1 MALSITKGMVMKAQ
15 KVVVYGPEGIGKSTF
30 AAQFPAPLFI
40 DTEGSTNLMDVARL
54 PRPTSWTML
63 LAMIQEVKVTPGCCK
78 TLVVDTIDWAEQ
90 LCTTHVCAAYQKKS
104 VEEFGYGKGY
114 VYVQEEIGRFL
125 NLLQDVIDAGI
136 NVVLTAH
143 AQIRKFEQPNESG
156 SYDRYELKLGQK
168 TSSRTSALVKEWAD
182 MVLFAKYK
190 EFVVSVGEKK
200 KVQGGARV
208 MYTTHHPNW
217 DAKNRHSLPEEL
229 PFEYAQIAYCIP
241 NDAGHGDQVSA
252 VAARKPESQGQEQ
265 KEKKEEMKSVSAST
279 EQERKQSATEQKP
292 PKESKT
298 AKSEVKPKQTATT
311 TPALED
317 VPKALADLMAANGV
331 TVEEIQGVVA
341 MKGYYP
347 QDTPIANY
355 DPGFIDGVL
364 VGAWQQVF
372 AAIKEMREVPF

>member
-241 NDAGHGDQVSA
+241 NDAGHGDQTRAAEISKPKEHQEEKTEMQTVSA
-252 VAARKPESQGQEQ
+252 PAEQ
-265 KEKKEEMKSVSAST
+265 KVKQLT
-279 EQERKQSATEQKP
+279 ITQEA
-292 PKESKT
+292 PKES
-298 AKSEVKPKQTATT
+298 EKPEKKIK
-311 TPALED
+311 PAPTQPLPED

>member
-208 MYTTHHPNW
+208 MYTMHHPNW

-241 NDAGHGDQVSA
+241 SDAGHGDQTRAAEISKPKEHQEEKTEMQTVSA
-252 VAARKPESQGQEQ
+252 PAEQ
-265 KEKKEEMKSVSAST
+265 KVKQLT
-279 EQERKQSATEQKP
+279 ITQEA
-292 PKESKT
+292 PKES
-298 AKSEVKPKQTATT
+298 EKPEKKIK
-311 TPALED
+311 PAPTQPLPED